1 MFNFFK
7 TYWSEWG
14 EVIEQLTKRE
24 IKARYKQSFLGYAWI
39 IFVPILNLTVLT
51 LVFSYFFRVPTGD
64 IPYPLFLFTA
74 LVPWT
79 FTAGAITAAT
89 GSLVGNANLITK
101 IKLPRSIFPLSAT
114 LVKLVDLG
122 LSAVVLLILILIM
135 GQPIYPTILWVPV
148 IFFVQFL
155 MVLGISLMLSAI
167 NVFYRDVENVL
178 GVFLMVWMYLTP
190 VIYPPE
196 MIPPA
201 LRPIFNLNPMT
212 GIINAYR
219 NTILH
224 GVQPPWESFLYAV
237 VISILLFILGAY
249 FFRRTSRYFADVI

>member
-1 MFNFFK
+1 MFFK
-7 TYWSEWG
+7 SYWSEWG
-14 EVIEQLTKRE
+14 ELVQQLTMRE

-79 FTAGAITAAT
+79 FTANAITGAT

-101 IKLPRSIFPLSAT
+101 IKLPRSIFPLAAT

-122 LSAVVLLILILIM
+122 LSTIVLFVLLFLL
-135 GQPIYPTILWVPV
+135 GGTIYPTILWVPL
-148 IFFVQFL
+148 IFGVQFTL
-155 MVLGISLMLSAI
+155 VLGLSMILSAV

-178 GVFLMVWMYLTP
+178 GVFLLVWMYLTP

-196 MIPPA
+196 MIPPQ
-201 LRPIFNLNPMT
+201 LRMIFNLNPMT

-224 GVQPPWESFLYAV
+224 GVNPPWESFLYAV
-237 VISILLFILGAY
+237 VISVLIFVGGAY